1 MEAYEY
7 PVLLRTLVGSHAHGL
22 ATERSDRDYRE
33 VFYVPTRELLTLPT
47 SARPKSQWA
56 SPPQRMVDDEAG
68 WEVGH
73 FLEMALAGNPNVVEL
88 FWAPP
93 QGELIPDG
101 EALRELAPAVLAT
114 EPIRRAFLGYAENAR
129 RKILTDPPERT
140 TKWTSTYLRVLYTAW
155 TFFADGEVRY
165 PLTEHYAWG
174 VFLRQ
179 AREGTL
185 SPGDA
190 VGAGLEVEKLVK
202 GMASVVRPE
211 PDLVAVNEWLLG
223 FRREHWDG

>member
-7 PVLLRTLVGSHAHGL
+7 PVLLRTIVGSHAHGL

-56 SPPQRMVDDEAG
+56 STPQRMVDDEAG
-68 WEVGH
+68 WELGH

-88 FWAPP
+88 FWAPAD
-93 QGELIPDG
+93 GEVDPEG

-114 EPIRRAFLGYAENAR
+114 DPIRRAFLGYAENAR

-140 TKWTSTYLRVLYTAW
+140 TKWTSTYLRVLYTARE
-155 TFFADGEVRY
+155 FFLTGEVHY
-165 PLTEHYAWG
+165 PLTGYWWG
-174 VFLRQ
+174 DRLRT
-179 AREGTL
+179 AREGKL

-190 VGAGLEVEKLVK
+190 VEEGVQVEERVK
-202 GMASVVRPE
+202 TMESVVRPT
-211 PDLVAVNEWLLG
+211 PDLAAVNEWLLR